1 MVETMAKAHQ
11 SDGKLVYA
19 LGWMKGEVGIAEHP
33 LINSGVAQI
42 LVTHDTLAMS
52 ATTCLSLDSG
62 THR

>member
-1 MVETMAKAHQ
+1 MAKTHQ
-11 SDGKLVYA
+11 SEGKRGHA

-42 LVTHDTLAMS
+42 WVTHDTLAMS
-52 ATTCLSLDSG
+52 ATTFLSLDSG